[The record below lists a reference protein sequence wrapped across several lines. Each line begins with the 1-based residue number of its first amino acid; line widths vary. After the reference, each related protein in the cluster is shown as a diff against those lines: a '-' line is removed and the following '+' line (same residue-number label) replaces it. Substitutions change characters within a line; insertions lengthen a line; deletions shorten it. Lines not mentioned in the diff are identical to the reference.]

1 MILRDENHELGV
13 RFSQTERKYRSS
25 SIMQTAK
32 QIECLTGAHC
42 VLCLNY
48 LNLLKNLEDSRMEN
62 VVESMPRE

>member
-1 MILRDENHELGV
+1 
-13 RFSQTERKYRSS
+13 
-25 SIMQTAK
+25 MQTAK